1 MIAFSGSSP
10 GGSKYGKTS
19 ITLSRAAPA
28 ALGGAA
34 KVAATG
40 GVEPP
45 SDWNSPQRAVQLLER
60 APIVWARR
68 IGDSCSSPS
77 DAGVGGVIIS
87 PGASACRFDSPEIDG
102 DPVANAVAAKYRLV
116 LSQGRLG
123 GIHVRDVGGPPA
135 ISWSMFMMV
144 LNL

>member
-1 MIAFSGSSP
+1 MIAFSSSSP
-10 GGSKYGKTS
+10 SGSRHGKTS
-19 ITLSRAAPA
+19 IALGAAAPA

-34 KVAATG
+34 KVSATG
-40 GVEPP
+40 GVEPA

-60 APIVWARR
+60 APIIWCRR

-77 DAGVGGVIIS
+77 DAGIGGVIVS

-116 LSQGRLG
+116 PNVARLE
-123 GIHVRDVGGPPA
+123 HMKD
-135 ISWSMFMMV
+135 
-144 LNL
+144 